1 VSSLDSRSR
10 DRAARAAAEVAN
22 ILERTASYYP
32 ADLPVEHYAR
42 RTNWRYQP
50 RRVELSAFAQFD
62 PLRSR
67 LEAARVQAEERLVAE
82 RLGDAILD
90 AQQRE
95 DATRRALGILPSAES
110 DRLREVLAC
119 PEIQPRH
126 FIRSAPETVSVFE
139 RVERNLGRATAIT
152 YCMLVL
158 AGQHQ
163 EEEILRYGERLDQV
177 FATVV
182 SAPAVRR
189 ALEAEVPVEAP
200 GKFDVPLAV
209 LQAVHEQLW
218 LLKPAR
224 VSTEFL
230 LTHVI
235 DNYLGAKNGAG
246 NELGLALFDS
256 IIIGKLGF
264 CPDFCVENGKLRLQ
278 VPVASRSVS
287 WEPTDRRPLSYSQI
301 AGGAIVDRR
310 SLCKLFYESLAKM
323 CSDRG
328 LWPRSAEAC
337 QRSLELDPNSVR
349 ARTDLAVSYLRQQ
362 MPDDAIRELRTC
374 LEQEPDAAD
383 AHNQLGNAFAMR
395 SDWRKA
401 IDSYKRALRTNRNA
415 AEVYNNLGFAYLHTD
430 NEAQAIA
437 AFEAA
442 IAQRPDYCKAH
453 FNLANLHLE
462 KARYDLAL
470 DHYREAVRIEPTFVG
485 AYCNM
490 GRAQYEKHDLEGS
503 VRSYQRAVELNPKHF
518 GAWNNLGIAYR
529 DLGQTDK
536 AVEALE
542 KAVAIN
548 PNLMK

>member
-1 VSSLDSRSR
+1 M
-10 DRAARAAAEVAN
+10 
-22 ILERTASYYP
+22 LERTAAYYP

-50 RRVELSAFAQFD
+50 RRAELSGFAQFD

-67 LEAARVQAEERLVAE
+67 LDTERAEAEARLVSE
-82 RLGDAILD
+82 RIGDVMLD
-90 AQQRE
+90 AEQRE
-95 DATRRALGILPSAES
+95 DATRRALGIIPNAEA
-110 DRLREVLAC
+110 DRLRTVLAC
-119 PEIQPRH
+119 TELQPRH
-126 FIRSAPETVSVFE
+126 FIRSAPGTVPVFE
-139 RVERNLGRATAIT
+139 QVERNLGRATAIT

-158 AGQHQ
+158 SGQHQ
-163 EEEILRYGERLDQV
+163 EELIIRYGERLDRV
-177 FATVV
+177 FTSVV
-182 SAPAVRR
+182 SAPTVRR
-189 ALEAEVPVEAP
+189 ALEAPVPPEAP

-209 LQAVHEQLW
+209 LQAVSEQLW

-224 VSTEFL
+224 VSLEFL
-230 LTHVI
+230 LPHVI
-235 DNYLGAKNGAG
+235 DNYLGANSGVG
-246 NELGLALFDS
+246 NELGLALFDCV
-256 IIIGKLGF
+256 IIGKLGF
-264 CPDFCVENGKLRLQ
+264 CPDFFVENERIRLQ
-278 VPVASRSVS
+278 VPVAGRSVS
-287 WEPTDRRPLSYSQI
+287 WEPTERRPLSYSQV

-310 SLCKLFYESLAKM
+310 SLLVLFYESLARM
-323 CSDRG
+323 CAARG

-337 QRSLELDPNSVR
+337 ERVLELDPNSVR
-349 ARTDLAVSYLRQQ
+349 ARTDLAISLLRQQ
-362 MPDDAIRELRTC
+362 MPDDAIRELRAC
-374 LEQEPDAAD
+374 LELEPDAAD
-383 AHNQLGNAFAMR
+383 VHNQLGNAFAMR
-395 SDWRKA
+395 SEWSKA

-415 AEVYNNLGFAYLHTD
+415 AEIYNNLGFAYLHKG

-442 IAQRPDYCKAH
+442 IAQRPDYCQAH

-462 KARYDLAL
+462 KKRYDLAL
-470 DHYREAVRIEPTFVG
+470 EHYREAVRIDPMFVA

-490 GRAQYEKHDLEGS
+490 GRAQYEKHDLEGA

-542 KAVAIN
+542 KALTIN

>member
-1 VSSLDSRSR
+1 M
-10 DRAARAAAEVAN
+10 
-22 ILERTASYYP
+22 LERTARYYP

-50 RRVELSAFAQFD
+50 RRAELSGFAQFD

-67 LEAARVQAEERLVAE
+67 LEAERAEAEARLVSD
-82 RLGDAILD
+82 RVGDVMLD
-90 AQQRE
+90 AQERE
-95 DATRRALGILPSAES
+95 DATRRALGILPNAEA
-110 DRLREVLAC
+110 DRLRTVLAC
-119 PEIQPRH
+119 AEIQPRH

-139 RVERNLGRATAIT
+139 RIERNLGRATAIT

-163 EEEILRYGERLDQV
+163 EEEIIRYAERLDQV

-209 LQAVHEQLW
+209 LQAVSEQLW

-224 VSTEFL
+224 VSSEFL

-235 DNYLGAKNGAG
+235 DNYLGAKSGAG

-264 CPDFCVENGKLRLQ
+264 CPDFCVESGRLRLQ
-278 VPVASRSVS
+278 VPVATRSVS
-287 WEPTDRRPLSYSQI
+287 WLPTERRTLSFSQI

-310 SLCKLFYESLAKM
+310 SLCALFYESLAKM
-323 CSDRG
+323 CSARG
-328 LWPRSAEAC
+328 LWQRSAEAC
-337 QRSLELDPNSVR
+337 ERTLEVDPNSVR

-374 LEQEPDAAD
+374 LEQEPNAAD
-383 AHNQLGNAFAMR
+383 VHNQLGNAFAMR
-395 SDWRKA
+395 SDWPKA

-415 AEVYNNLGFAYLHTD
+415 AEVYNNLGFAYLHTG
-430 NEAQAIA
+430 NETQAVA

-442 IAQRPDYCKAH
+442 IAQRPDYHQAH

-462 KARYDLAL
+462 KQRHDEAL
-470 DHYREAVRIEPTFVG
+470 EHYRETVRIEPTFVP
-485 AYCNM
+485 AYYNM
-490 GRAQYEKHDLEGS
+490 GRAQYEKRDLEGS
-503 VRSYQRAVELNPKHF
+503 IRSYQRAVELNPKHF
-518 GAWNNLGIAYR
+518 GAWHNLGIAYR

-542 KAVAIN
+542 KALTIN